1 MTVSFN
7 NLKFNSHRY
16 SDGVQALWNC
26 GRYELSVVDMKGDG
40 PLYEIAIF
48 QNDKFVQLP
57 GIHPDYGKDVEF
69 KDDVIHHQSKD
80 DITGIMKKL
89 TCLCLDF
96 TEEFGQSECDF
107 R

>member
-48 QNDKFVQLP
+48 LANYL
-57 GIHPDYGKDVEF
+57 I
-69 KDDVIHHQSKD
+69 
-80 DITGIMKKL
+80 L
-89 TCLCLDF
+89 N
-96 TEEFGQSECDF
+96 
-107 R
+107 